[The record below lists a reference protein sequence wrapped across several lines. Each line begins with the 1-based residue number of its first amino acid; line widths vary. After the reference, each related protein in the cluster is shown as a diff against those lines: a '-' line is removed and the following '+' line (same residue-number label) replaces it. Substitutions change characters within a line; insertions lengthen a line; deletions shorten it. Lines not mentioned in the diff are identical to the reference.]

1 MLLVTIDTWR
11 WDHVGASGRG
21 KVATPHL
28 DRLAAEGT
36 YLARVQ
42 TTCPLTTP
50 AHATILTGLTPRAHG
65 IHDNQHFVLAPS
77 AVTLAERFQRAA
89 YDTGAFVSGA
99 PLRRAYG
106 LDRGFGTYDDQG
118 LALEALDRSAP
129 PSRRAGETTA
139 RALAWLG
146 SRAPGR
152 PSFLWVHYYDPHEPY
167 GGKGDSP
174 LSRYAGEV
182 EYVDDRIGALL
193 AALPRDRRWI
203 VAVTG
208 DHGEALGD
216 HGEKT
221 HGVLLYSATLDVPL
235 IVSPAIPGANRDAPA
250 GLIDIA
256 PTIAEMAGLPA
267 TPCDGRSLVG
277 GASAGRWLDAEGVY
291 PRTGYGLNA
300 AYLLRKG
307 SMVRIDHGG
316 SEVYDLANDPDEAH
330 DLAASQSAFVAE
342 AEARQREIFDDA
354 MLTLTLALPR
364 RDLEALRALG
374 YAGSAR
380 PAAGRRVDLRR
391 FVIDLEGLAG
401 ARALAAAGR
410 HVEALAAYDAF
421 VAAYPAS
428 GLAEQERGQSLAAL
442 GRFDD
447 AARAFARALSLD
459 PADAISALNLGNLA
473 VMRGDLAGAERMF
486 LASLAIED
494 GSPEAHLNVALL
506 YLYKLNRPQDARPH
520 LERFLALSPE
530 DPEAG
535 KVRRLLEAR

>member
-21 KVATPHL
+21 RVATPHL

-36 YLARVQ
+36 YLPRVQ

-65 IHDNQHFVLAPS
+65 IHDNQHFALAPG
-77 AVTLAERFQRAA
+77 VTTLAERFRDAG

-118 LALEALDRSAP
+118 LVVTRADPSAP
-129 PSRRAGETTA
+129 PSRNAGETTA
-139 RALAWLG
+139 RALSWLG
-146 SRAPGR
+146 ARSKDR
-152 PSFLWVHYYDPHEPY
+152 SVFLWVHYYDPHEPY
-167 GGKGDSP
+167 EGSY
-174 LSRYAGEV
+174 RE
-182 EYVDDRIGALL
+182 EIERVDDRIGTLL

-216 HGEKT
+216 HGENT

-235 IVSPAIPGANRDAPA
+235 IVSPAIPGANRDAPV
-250 GLIDIA
+250 GLIDVA
-256 PTIAEMAGLPA
+256 PTLAEMAGLPA
-267 TPCDGRSLVG
+267 SPYDGRSLVG
-277 GASAGRWLDAEGVY
+277 GPMGERWLDAEGAY

-300 AYLLRKG
+300 AYLVRRG
-307 SMVRIDHGG
+307 SMVQIDHGA
-316 SEVYDLANDPDEAH
+316 SEVYDLATDPDEAH
-330 DLAASQSAFVAE
+330 DLAASQPAFVA
-342 AEARQREIFDDA
+342 AALARQREVFDDA
-354 MLTLTLALPR
+354 MLTPTLTLR
-364 RDLEALRALG
+364 REDLDALRSLG

-380 PAAGRRVDLRR
+380 PSASPRRVDLRR
-391 FVIDLEGLAG
+391 FVIDLQGLSS

-410 HVEALAAYDAF
+410 HAEAFVAYDAF
-421 VAAYPAS
+421 LAAYPAS
-428 GLAEQERGQSLAAL
+428 GLAEQERGQALAAL
-442 GRFDD
+442 GRFDE
-447 AARAFARALSLD
+447 ASRAFARALSLD
-459 PADAISALNLGNLA
+459 PADAISALNLGNIA
-473 VMRGDLAGAERMF
+473 VMRGDLASAERMF
-486 LASLAIED
+486 LASLAIEE
-494 GSPEAHLNVALL
+494 GSPEAHLNVAVL
-506 YLYKLNRPQDARPH
+506 YLYKLDRPQDARPH

>member
-1 MLLVTIDTWR
+1 
-11 WDHVGASGRG
+11 
-21 KVATPHL
+21 
-28 DRLAAEGT
+28 
-36 YLARVQ
+36 
-42 TTCPLTTP
+42 
-50 AHATILTGLTPRAHG
+50 
-65 IHDNQHFVLAPS
+65 
-77 AVTLAERFQRAA
+77 
-89 YDTGAFVSGA
+89 
-99 PLRRAYG
+99 
-106 LDRGFGTYDDQG
+106 
-118 LALEALDRSAP
+118 
-129 PSRRAGETTA
+129 
-139 RALAWLG
+139 
-146 SRAPGR
+146 
-152 PSFLWVHYYDPHEPY
+152 
-167 GGKGDSP
+167 
-174 LSRYAGEV
+174 
-182 EYVDDRIGALL
+182 VDDRIGALL

-307 SMVRIDHGG
+307 SMVHIDHGG

-354 MLTLTLALPR
+354 MLTPHARAPPERSRSSSRARLR
-364 RDLEALRALG
+364 RVRAPG
-374 YAGSAR
+374 R
-380 PAAGRRVDLRR
+380 GRRVDLRR

-421 VAAYPAS
+421 VATYPAS